1 MIQYIHMLFID
12 FIASVGKW
20 GEFEAT
26 SSRIEG
32 RSEED
37 ANISG

>member
-1 MIQYIHMLFID
+1 MHMLFID
-12 FIASVGKW
+12 LIASVGNW

-26 SSRIEG
+26 SSGIEG

-37 ANISG
+37 ANISCW